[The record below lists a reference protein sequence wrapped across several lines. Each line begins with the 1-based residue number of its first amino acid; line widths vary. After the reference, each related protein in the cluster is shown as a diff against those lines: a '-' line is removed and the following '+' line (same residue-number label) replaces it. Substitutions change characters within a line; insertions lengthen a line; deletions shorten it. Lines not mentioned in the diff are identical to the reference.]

1 MTVAS
6 RGGMGSRRGRS
17 QRRWTE
23 VIQAEHLV
31 LRPARARDVLAII
44 DYYRRNRRHLAPWDP
59 VRPRSFFTED
69 HWRRQVRVNA
79 RELRQG
85 LSMRLFMFLGERV
98 IGSVSFTNVSRGA
111 LQGCWLGYSLDG
123 REQGNGYMTEALRA
137 AIPHAFRVLKLHR
150 IMAGYMP
157 RNRRSARVLRR
168 LGFRVEGRARQYLL
182 IAGRWEDHVLT
193 SLVNPGVAARA
204 RRSSSPPRARRARG
218 GVSG

>member
-1 MTVAS
+1 
-6 RGGMGSRRGRS
+6 
-17 QRRWTE
+17 
-23 VIQAEHLV
+23 
-31 LRPARARDVLAII
+31 
-44 DYYRRNRRHLAPWDP
+44 
-59 VRPRSFFTED
+59 
-69 HWRRQVRVNA
+69 
-79 RELRQG
+79 
-85 LSMRLFMFLGERV
+85 MRLFMFLGERV

-193 SLVNPGVAARA
+193 SLVKPDRAARA
-204 RRSSSPPRARRARG
+204 SEPSSPPRAQASRPR
-218 GVSG
+218 